1 MKKFSGK
8 GKDNIKVGNHPLINI
23 SKLASMRRQ
32 MQNIE
37 NAF

>member
-1 MKKFSGK
+1 MGKLK
-8 GKDNIKVGNHPLINI
+8 GKVNVKVENHTLTNM
-23 SKLASMRRQ
+23 SKLASMRRGQ